1 SLKIFFFFFTHCIEV
16 SSKTRCEVIFE
27 MTLSPVQEHVIEF
40 VSPIKF
46 HQSFTLPATD
56 THGALKVTYAVSG
69 IPVGEDA
76 PTILFCGGMFGSR
89 WMAVFND
96 FLATKVGVR
105 VLYIDR
111 PGFGGSTRVPL
122 NQRISTFLETI
133 PALLRH
139 LTIPHISLASHS
151 SGTIFALNLLA
162 AHPDLLSP
170 SNPSLTLFAPWV
182 HQSLTGNTSLTVAA
196 VLPNNLLN
204 HWNALTGFMINTA
217 VPTVGASIGVSS
229 EVMDADNRCL
239 EFCGMDYKATQELF
253 NFAMKCAFAEET
265 KGAND
270 EARLCLKSVPGECSW
285 DAAESYP
292 ELVQNLKVA
301 WERRFEEGKAPLSLR
316 LVYAEDDVMIG
327 EKGRLYF
334 EGCWA
339 EGKGGRGIE
348 VRSTKAI
355 GTNHDTLVDCT
366 KEWLREMMESV
377 KL

>member
-1 SLKIFFFFFTHCIEV
+1 
-16 SSKTRCEVIFE
+16 
-27 MTLSPVQEHVIEF
+27 MTLTPVQERVIEL

-46 HQSFTLPATD
+46 HQSFTLSETE
-56 THGALKVTYAVSG
+56 THEALKVTYAISG
-69 IPVGEDA
+69 IPIGEDA

-111 PGFGGSTRVPL
+111 PGFGGSTPVPL
-122 NQRISTFLETI
+122 NQRISTFLETV

-139 LTIPHISLASHS
+139 LKITHISLASHS

-170 SNPSLTLFAPWV
+170 SKPSLTLFAPWV
-182 HQSLTGNTSLTVAA
+182 HQSLSSNTSLTVAA
-196 VLPNNLLN
+196 VLPNYLFN
-204 HWNALTGFMINTA
+204 HWSALTGFMINTA
-217 VPTVGASIGVSS
+217 VPTVGASVGVSS
-229 EVMDADNRCL
+229 GAISSLTGLFKDNSQPKQKDIDADKRCL
-239 EFCGMDYKATQELF
+239 EFCGMDSKATSELN

-270 EARLCLKSVPGECSW
+270 EARLCLKSVSGECSW
-285 DAAESYP
+285 DAAESLP

-301 WERRFEEGKAPLSLR
+301 WEKRVEEGENRLRLR
-316 LVYAEDDVMIG
+316 LVFAEEDAMIG

-334 EGCWA
+334 EDCWA
-339 EGKGGRGIE
+339 EGKGESGIE
-348 VRSTKAI
+348 VQSTKAL

-377 KL
+377 KI